1 MTCVLVIEIRG
12 RASLG
17 HNAGGRVGGA
27 ILAAAAAATTTT
39 AARTH
44 FVARGFV
51 FRPVFG
57 IQAGRG
63 YGGNLLFVQR
73 EWCTPCGRRRSSF
86 DRGTWRGSARPLF
99 GVQVLLGNGCVFAT
113 VPRAMFVATIAAPLL
128 FLALPAA
135 WFTAL
140 AAITTTVA
148 LALR

>member
-1 MTCVLVIEIRG
+1 MTCVLVIEIHGLARL
-12 RASLG
+12 AD
-17 HNAGGRVGGA
+17 NAGGRVGGA
-27 ILAAAAAATTTT
+27 ILATAASTTTTT

-51 FRPVFG
+51 FWPAFG

-73 EWCTPCGRRRSSF
+73 GWCTPCGRGRRSF
-86 DRGTWRGSARPLF
+86 DRRTWRGRARPLF

-113 VPRAMFVATIAAPLL
+113 VARATSVATIAAPLL
-128 FLALPAA
+128 FLALSTA

-140 AAITTTVA
+140 AAIASTVA